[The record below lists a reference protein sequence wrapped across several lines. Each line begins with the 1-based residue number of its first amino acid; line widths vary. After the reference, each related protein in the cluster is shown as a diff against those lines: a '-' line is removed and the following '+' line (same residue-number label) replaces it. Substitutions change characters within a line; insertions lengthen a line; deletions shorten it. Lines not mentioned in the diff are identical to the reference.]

1 MAKIGIFGG
10 SFHPPH
16 NGHLLIAQ
24 EALSAF
30 SLDEVIW
37 MPANHPPHKQL
48 ASGVS
53 DHDRIELVKAA
64 IQDNAK
70 FSLSLIEFERE
81 GPSYTIDT
89 IKELQ
94 KKNPDYEYFFIIGGD
109 MLDSLDTWHEIDE
122 LSRMVTFIAINRSG
136 HPLNAEHN
144 PYQAAMLEVPLFDV
158 SSTLI
163 RERVS
168 QGENTTYLIPERVR
182 KQIEVKGLYGSRKS
196 P

>member
-94 KKNPDYEYFFIIGGD
+94 KKNPDHEYFFIIGGD

>member
-10 SFHPPH
+10 SFQPPH

-94 KKNPDYEYFFIIGGD
+94 KKNPDHEYFFIIGGD

>member
-1 MAKIGIFGG
+1 MGKIGIFGG

-24 EALSAF
+24 EALTAF

-48 ASGVS
+48 VLGVS
-53 DHDRIELVKAA
+53 NEDRIELVKAA

-89 IKELQ
+89 IRELQ
-94 KKNPDYEYFFIIGGD
+94 RENPDHEYFFIIGGD

-136 HPLNAEHN
+136 HPLNAEKN
-144 PYQAAMLEVPLFDV
+144 PYQAAMLEVPLFEV
-158 SSTLI
+158 SSSLI
-163 RERVS
+163 RERLS
-168 QGENTTYLIPERVR
+168 DGGNTTYLIPERVR
-182 KQIEVKGLYGSRKS
+182 KQIEVKGLYESRKS